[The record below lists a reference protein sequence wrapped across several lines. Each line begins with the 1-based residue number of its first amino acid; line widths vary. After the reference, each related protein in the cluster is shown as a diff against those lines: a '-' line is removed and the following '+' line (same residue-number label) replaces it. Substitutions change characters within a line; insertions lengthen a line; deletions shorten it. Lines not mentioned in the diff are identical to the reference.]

1 MIRQPSDWDNIVAG
15 EQRQQIPLGAYVCK
29 ILQAIIEDTQYGQV
43 LKVSFDVAEG
53 DQRGYYAADYRAN
66 TADDKKWAGVRTV
79 FLPSYDGSEK
89 DERNKRSLK
98 GFCTS
103 VEKSNPG
110 FHCFING
117 VLDERSLKDK
127 LIGVLM
133 RNEEWNF
140 NGKHGW
146 KVRPFIFISAD
157 SVRSGNF
164 RLPEDKPLR
173 RDETSSASVG
183 SAYNEPTAQNNG
195 FTPVETDDLPF

>member
-1 MIRQPSDWDNIVAG
+1 MIRQPNDWDNIVAG
-15 EQRQQIPLGAYVCK
+15 EQRQQIPLGAYVCN
-29 ILQAIIEDTQYGQV
+29 ILQAVIEDTQYGQV

-110 FHCFING
+110 FHCFTGG
-117 VLDERSLKDK
+117 VMDERALKGK

-133 RNEEWNF
+133 RNGTSTADAA
-140 NGKHGW
+140 GK
-146 KVRPFIFISAD
+146 
-157 SVRSGNF
+157 SVRSS
-164 RLPEDKPLR
+164 
-173 RDETSSASVG
+173 SSARIRCVPATSG
-183 SAYNEPTAQNNG
+183 FRKTSHCAGMRLLPRRSAAPTMS
-195 FTPVETDDLPF
+195 

>member
-1 MIRQPSDWDNIVAG
+1 MIRQPTDWDNIQSG
-15 EQRQQIPLGAYVCK
+15 EPRQQIPLGAYVCS
-29 ILQAIIEDTQYGQV
+29 IIQAVIEDTQYGQV

-66 TADDKKWAGVRTV
+66 TAADKKWAGVRTV
-79 FLPSYDGSEK
+79 FLPNYDGSEK

-103 VEKSNPG
+103 VEKSNTG
-110 FHCFING
+110 FSCFTGG
-117 VLDERSLKDK
+117 VMDERALKGK

-133 RNEEWNF
+133 RNEEWEF
-140 NGKHGW
+140 NGKRGW

-173 RDETSSASVG
+173 KDETSSASVG

-195 FTPVETDDLPF
+195 FTAVETDDLPF